1 MLPQS
6 LTLTHVFDLLVAFLQ
21 GQLLTFYSFLDVEG
35 NASSSPSWPV
45 PSELLVAIDIHTT
58 VVGIIPPDFSDS
70 NDVTVF

>member
-35 NASSSPSWPV
+35 NASSSPSSPIQLAV
-45 PSELLVAIDIHTT
+45 VDSHMP
-58 VVGIIPPDFSDS
+58 VVGIIPPVFSDS
-70 NDVTVF
+70 NYIMVF